1 MKLRRLA
8 RFALLA
14 LPLAGAAAPMS
25 VAPLAAATAPV
36 TFTVGSPLDLT
47 SPDCN
52 VVATCSLREAVRR
65 AKLLNN
71 NSVVQLQAMTYTL
84 TIAPGVVDDNS
95 GGDLEIFASMTIQGA
110 GAGQSIVTAGS
121 AWNDRIMEVD
131 NGGLSPVVTI
141 QDLTVTGGNTQQ
153 TEGDG
158 GGILNDNSTLTLHN
172 VVVDRNTAATNT
184 NGPLN
189 GGGIASEAGSTLTMT
204 NSTISNNNAFANGG
218 GLVPSRP
225 GQRRQQLL
233 QPTRHR
239 QHG

>member
-1 MKLRRLA
+1 
-8 RFALLA
+8 
-14 LPLAGAAAPMS
+14 MS
-25 VAPLAAATAPV
+25 AAPLAAATAPV

-172 VVVDRNTAATNT
+172 VVVDRNTAATN
-184 NGPLN
+184 GPLFN